1 MSTIVPTYGRLPPED
16 QVVEDQLVEALRRD
30 TGNQDLVLVLHQKQ
44 SLEEEE
50 ERWGSP
56 FLILNECPPDR
67 YIEEEHSY
75 YWYLAWRSPARD
87 GTCRML
93 FPLDGREGLEKE
105 IGPSRY
111 KEIVTILR
119 SPVGVQL
126 LARQGKDRAR
136 RQRKDAVERQL
147 RIKDIVGFFRRRIHR
162 EHGEVAAEIYALSTG
177 LSRLGTE
184 VRG

>member
-1 MSTIVPTYGRLPPED
+1 MSTTATIVPTYGRLPPED
-16 QVVEDQLVEALRRD
+16 RVVEDQLVQALRRD
-30 TGNQDLVLVLHQKQ
+30 TGNPDLVLVLHQKQ
-44 SLEEEE
+44 SLEE
-50 ERWGSP
+50 
-56 FLILNECPPDR
+56 
-67 YIEEEHSY
+67 EEEHSY

-105 IGPSRY
+105 IGPGRY

-147 RIKDIVGFFRRRIHR
+147 RIKDVVDFFRRRIHR
-162 EHGEVAAEIYALSTG
+162 EHGEVAAETYARSTG
-177 LSRLGTE
+177 LSRLGTG